1 MQKEVLLNAEEVF
14 RLIGRQSW
22 EIECLKAKVEKL
34 SQALRTAPK
43 EPPTETAEKPEKEKS
58 AIERNRDAREKAVME
73 AIEKALAERGETLEA
88 GGRQE
93 GITLHFFA
101 SYPDWPEGGESC
113 LGAPSTETAQI
124 GNAFVSSKSIR
135 ASRFTNENLRMRR

>member
-22 EIECLKAKVEKL
+22 EIECLKAKVEEL

-73 AIEKALAERGETLEA
+73 AIEKALAERGETLEGWWKA
-88 GGRQE
+88 RGYHPVFLCVVSGLARTGRE
-93 GITLHFFA
+93 L
-101 SYPDWPEGGESC
+101 PR
-113 LGAPSTETAQI
+113 STI
-124 GNAFVSSKSIR
+124 NRDSPNRKCIR
-135 ASRFTNENLRMRR
+135 ELEEYTGVKIYK